1 MTEVTFQAPEY
12 QADGS
17 FRKTQYRFKGDEHT
31 GWKVF
36 RERKLSLELGK
47 GYALVETICC
57 GICSTDLARRFLPY
71 PLPQITGHEVVGRF
85 KENTVVVEINSSHL
99 ARGFLETDCP
109 FCKNGMHTQCP
120 ERITLGINQL
130 PGGFSPCFLAPVK
143 SITTV
148 PDTISLNAASLTEPF
163 AAALQGVEATY
174 PRNNDS
180 VAVLGPRR
188 LGMLVIAALCCF
200 RKQEGID
207 FKITGIIRHS
217 GLEEQCRMLG
227 ADHVINLSYTSEQK
241 LHQQYD
247 IVFDT
252 TGKPEGFESALRLSR
267 RVVHLKSTNGQEVSG
282 LKHLTDMVVDEITL
296 LPFNKENLHYS
307 WPLEKQSRKNRNILV
322 SSSVS
327 EELKNQAKSFHPEA
341 VFHHMDLLEA
351 AQQVRTEPG
360 FLEDSPFPRFD
371 LAIVSNLKEI
381 DQALRP
387 FTGEE
392 FSPVRARG
400 AILFASTENAPYGA
414 VLTEAIKERQISIHT
429 SRCGNFG
436 RALTMF
442 VNNPDIVQYME
453 NNLITHKYN
462 LEQIQKAFLV
472 ASDSKK
478 SIKVVVEVKS
488 PRSVPDYLSE

>member
-1 MTEVTFQAPEY
+1 M
-12 QADGS
+12 
-17 FRKTQYRFKGDEHT
+17 K
-31 GWKVF
+31 
-36 RERKLSLELGK
+36 
-47 GYALVETICC
+47 
-57 GICSTDLARRFLPY
+57 
-71 PLPQITGHEVVGRF
+71 
-85 KENTVVVEINSSHL
+85 NS
-99 ARGFLETDCP
+99 
-109 FCKNGMHTQCP
+109 
-120 ERITLGINQL
+120 
-130 PGGFSPCFLAPVK
+130 
-143 SITTV
+143 
-148 PDTISLNAASLTEPF
+148 
-163 AAALQGVEATY
+163 
-174 PRNNDS
+174 
-180 VAVLGPRR
+180 AVCWR
-188 LGMLVIAALCCF
+188 
-200 RKQEGID
+200 
-207 FKITGIIRHS
+207 
-217 GLEEQCRMLG
+217 
-227 ADHVINLSYTSEQK
+227 ADHVINLSYTPEQK

-282 LKHLTDMVVDEITL
+282 LKHLTDMVVDEIAL
-296 LPFNKENLHYS
+296 LPFNKENLYYS
-307 WPLEKQSRKNRNILV
+307 WPLEKQSRENRNILV

-351 AQQVRTEPG
+351 AQQVRTDPG

-371 LAIVSNLKEI
+371 LAIVNNLKEV

-400 AILFASTENAPYGA
+400 AILFVSTENAPYET

-442 VNNPDIVQYME
+442 VDNPDIVQYME

-478 SIKVVVEVKS
+478 SLKVVVEVKS
-488 PRSVPDYLSE
+488 PRSGELPVSLRLSE